1 MAPSLSP
8 GSALADSFPGRQ
20 IAISF
25 DDMPGWADDDH
36 QAAMAAFLRTCRRA
50 AERVPRTRPSGVDGA
65 VLARVCAWA
74 LAERPSDARA
84 FFEAHFTP
92 YQVEDAGRLTGYFEP
107 QVTASFTRTG
117 SYQHP
122 LYALPPDLVELPA
135 SAASLGLEEEVTWGR
150 LGATSFEVFPDRGA
164 IMAGA
169 LAGQGLEIAWLA
181 DPVDAFFIH
190 IQGSARLQM
199 TDGSAQRINF
209 AGKSGHAYTAIGRTL
224 VEAGMMSLDAVTMDS
239 LRDWLHHAGS
249 EERDAVLATNR
260 SFIFFSISPDEDPL
274 AGPTAAAGVPL
285 TAGRS
290 LAVDRH
296 LHTFGTPIYLVSPS
310 PLPGSHEPLNRLMI
324 SQDTGSAIIGP
335 ARGDIFIGSGD
346 AAGAIAGAV
355 NQPVSFILLVP
366 NGAR

>member
-135 SAASLGLEEEVTWGR
+135 SAASLGLEEEVTWG
-150 LGATSFEVFPDRGA
+150 P
-164 IMAGA
+164 
-169 LAGQGLEIAWLA
+169 
-181 DPVDAFFIH
+181 
-190 IQGSARLQM
+190 
-199 TDGSAQRINF
+199 
-209 AGKSGHAYTAIGRTL
+209 IGGNQFR
-224 VEAGMMSLDAVTMDS
+224 
-239 LRDWLHHAGS
+239 
-249 EERDAVLATNR
+249 
-260 SFIFFSISPDEDPL
+260 
-274 AGPTAAAGVPL
+274 GVPRQ
-285 TAGRS
+285 GRDHGRCS
-290 LAVDRH
+290 
-296 LHTFGTPIYLVSPS
+296 GG
-310 PLPGSHEPLNRLMI
+310 PGP
-324 SQDTGSAIIGP
+324 
-335 ARGDIFIGSGD
+335 
-346 AAGAIAGAV
+346 
-355 NQPVSFILLVP
+355 
-366 NGAR
+366 